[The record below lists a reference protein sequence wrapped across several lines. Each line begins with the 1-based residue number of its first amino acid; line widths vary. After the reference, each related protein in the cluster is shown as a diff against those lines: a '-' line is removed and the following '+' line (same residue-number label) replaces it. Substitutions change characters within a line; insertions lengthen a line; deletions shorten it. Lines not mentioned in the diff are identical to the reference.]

1 MTVIYDEYYKNIALG
16 LINLANVNYSCL
28 LVGDY
33 APDSTHS
40 KDNVTGILIEAHSV
54 LVGEDIISLSMA
66 EIVEK
71 VNALVLENKDSID
84 ISKVTGFVFYALN
97 LIYTTDEGTQEITSL
112 CFYEPLTIKEN
123 G

>member
-1 MTVIYDEYYKNIALG
+1 MTVIFDQYYQNIALG

-28 LVGDY
+28 IVGDY
-33 APDSTHS
+33 TPESTHT

-54 LVGEDIISLSMA
+54 LVGEDIITLSMA

-71 VNALVLENKDSID
+71 VNALVLANKDSID
-84 ISKVTGFVFYALN
+84 TSNVTGFVFYAPGLQ
-97 LIYTTDEGTQEITSL
+97 YTTDEVTQEITSL
-112 CFYEPLTIKEN
+112 CFYEPLTVKEN